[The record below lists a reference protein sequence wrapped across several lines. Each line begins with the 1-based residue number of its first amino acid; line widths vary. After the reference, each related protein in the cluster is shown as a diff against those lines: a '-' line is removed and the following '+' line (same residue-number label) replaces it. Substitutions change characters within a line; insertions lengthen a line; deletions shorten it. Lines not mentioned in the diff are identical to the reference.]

1 MAMRSSIAR
10 IQSARLRIS
19 VMHPRRLQDITTMV
33 DRTIR
38 RGGYCREDEGNQSA
52 EATTLT
58 QKGEGVLT
66 LTYAR
71 MYGLVG

>member
-1 MAMRSSIAR
+1 
-10 IQSARLRIS
+10 
-19 VMHPRRLQDITTMV
+19 MV